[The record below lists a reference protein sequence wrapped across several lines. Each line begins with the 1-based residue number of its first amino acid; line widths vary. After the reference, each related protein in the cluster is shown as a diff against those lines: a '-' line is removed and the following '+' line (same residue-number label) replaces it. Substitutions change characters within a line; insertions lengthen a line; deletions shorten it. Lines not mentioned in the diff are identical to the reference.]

1 MKAFVTTILRQE
13 IEVPEGTDRES
24 VLEFL
29 AENQSFG
36 DAFLGV
42 SDMTQRFRGFVT
54 KIAIK
59 YATVDTGVGLYKV
72 PMNMLTLV
80 DKELA

>member
-13 IEVPEGTDRES
+13 IEVPEGTNRES

-29 AENQSFG
+29 AENQSFT

-42 SDMTQRFRGFVT
+42 SDMTQRFR
-54 KIAIK
+54 I
-59 YATVDTGVGLYKV
+59 VDISVVEEEIT
-72 PMNMLTLV
+72 
-80 DKELA
+80 ELGDVAYDN

>member
-1 MKAFVTTILRQE
+1 MKAEVTTILRQT

-29 AENQSFG
+29 AENQSFT

-42 SDMTQRFRGFVT
+42 SDMTQRFR
-54 KIAIK
+54 I
-59 YATVDTGVGLYKV
+59 VDISVVEEEIT
-72 PMNMLTLV
+72 
-80 DKELA
+80 ELGEESYDA

>member
-1 MKAFVTTILRQE
+1 MKAQVTTIIRQT

-29 AENQSFG
+29 AENQSFT

-42 SDMTQRFRGFVT
+42 SDMTQRFR
-54 KIAIK
+54 I
-59 YATVDTGVGLYKV
+59 VDISVVEEEIT
-72 PMNMLTLV
+72 
-80 DKELA
+80 ELGEESYDA